1 MGEVV
6 RFAKDGEEQFIV
18 QPYGWEKGTMVK
30 GKWEGEYES
39 LTILTSS
46 TVYRKGTCKNGK
58 LDGEFNETITFHA
71 EDGVGEATFILGGKY
86 IEGKKE
92 GGFTQYRNGN
102 KYSMAWYED
111 NQRVFEKKYDL

>member
-6 RFAKDGEEQFIV
+6 RLAKDGEEQFIV
-18 QPYGWEKGTMVK
+18 HPYGWEKGAMVK

-39 LTILTSS
+39 LTVLTSS
-46 TVYRKGTCKNGK
+46 TVYRKGICKNGK
-58 LDGEFNETITFHA
+58 LHGKFRETITFHG
-71 EDGVGEATFILGGKY
+71 ESRLGEATFILGGDY

-102 KYSMAWYED
+102 KYSIAWYED
-111 NQRVFEKKYDL
+111 NQRVFTKKMEV

>member
-71 EDGVGEATFILGGKY
+71 EDGLGEATFILSGNY

-92 GGFTQYRNGN
+92 GVFNQYQNGR
-102 KYSMAWYED
+102 KFSVAWYED
-111 NQRVFEKKYDL
+111 NKRVSVKSVEV